1 MKILRIIIVLI
12 LLLLSYNGIYNYNLM
27 INVRTTDAPINP
39 LRYIFFVFYFFLIL
53 LNIIEYIRGKFTY
66 GSFKKAFYYLIF
78 AGYLACIFMFKY
90 NDYQIP
96 GLPLLGYFTLVAITL
111 FMLSQIIKNKPPYK
125 RVEKK

>member
-1 MKILRIIIVLI
+1 
-12 LLLLSYNGIYNYNLM
+12 M

-39 LRYIFFVFYFFLIL
+39 LRYIFFVFYFFLFL
-53 LNIIEYIRGKFTY
+53 LNIIFYIRGKFTY
-66 GSFKKAFYYLIF
+66 GSFKKAFYYLFF